1 MEQQSILKTYN
12 NWMLYTKRQFKYVV
26 GNCGLVKVSRVNILG
41 IVTCNTSLWYK
52 LLVKWKINEKCGLKM
67 VNNSSDLESNF
78 WVYREFLVEEFENKQ
93 LSFANYREDIL
104 QTIERR
110 LSDMVPI
117 FKELTI

>member
-1 MEQQSILKTYN
+1 
-12 NWMLYTKRQFKYVV
+12 MLYTKRQFKYVV

-52 LLVKWKINEKCGLKM
+52 LLVKWKINEKCGWKT

-78 WVYREFLVEEFENKQ
+78 WVYREFLIEEFENKQ

>member
-52 LLVKWKINEKCGLKM
+52 LLVKWKINEKCGLKT

-78 WVYREFLVEEFENKQ
+78 WVHREFLVEEFENKVIFCKLQ
-93 LSFANYREDIL
+93 GRHSANNRKTAEWYGAY
-104 QTIERR
+104 
-110 LSDMVPI
+110 
-117 FKELTI
+117 F